1 MSEPFGGL
9 CLILVGN
16 FQQLPPVSDKTLYEV
31 GSDAYLLFDA
41 IENVVKIVEPQ
52 RKVCDN
58 P

>member
-16 FQQLPPVSDKTLYEV
+16 FQQLPPVSDKTLYEL
-31 GSDAYLLFDA
+31 GYGAYLLFDA
-41 IENVVKIVEPQ
+41 IENVVQIVEPQ
-52 RKVCDN
+52 QKLCDN